1 MAEKGDHGQE
11 SRDAADR
18 NQVTIELFPV
28 PETFHE
34 WFLTYKHNNKC
45 WLKCFALCVKRTLTL
60 TFVCVRTVLNLYPHV
75 DQCTLA
81 HDHDKG
87 GDENDEWEPLR
98 VPPEDSNEVWNEQY
112 KANQGWEAVGLIGL
126 DHGYGLHN
134 VAQAGTQDHSQ
145 ICCSFDCGRHEVF
158 HFVLIYWLVEKKFVR

>member
-18 NQVTIELFPV
+18 HQVAIELLPV

-34 WFLTYKHNNKC
+34 WFLT
-45 WLKCFALCVKRTLTL
+45 
-60 TFVCVRTVLNLYPHV
+60 FVCVRPVLNLYPHV

-87 GDENDEWEPLR
+87 SDENDE
-98 VPPEDSNEVWNEQY
+98 
-112 KANQGWEAVGLIGL
+112 
-126 DHGYGLHN
+126 
-134 VAQAGTQDHSQ
+134 
-145 ICCSFDCGRHEVF
+145 
-158 HFVLIYWLVEKKFVR
+158 